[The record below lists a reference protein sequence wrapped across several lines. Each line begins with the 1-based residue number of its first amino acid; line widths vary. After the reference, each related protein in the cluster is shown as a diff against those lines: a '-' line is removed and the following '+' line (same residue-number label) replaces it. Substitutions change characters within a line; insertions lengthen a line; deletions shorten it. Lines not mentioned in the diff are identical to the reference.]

1 MILSRIRE
9 AHRKAAAGTAKRG
22 KRMRRKI
29 KSTTTKLFRL
39 GKRGGRVGVLVKD
52 QRTRR
57 KIAKEH
63 GILKQDPMSKVRQY
77 CIHRGL
83 VKVGTTAPNDVLRT
97 LYVESILTGDV
108 SNSSKDVMLHNFTAG
123 KDSTDL

>member
-1 MILSRIRE
+1 MILSRLKE
-9 AHRKAAAGTAKRG
+9 AQRKAAATVKRG
-22 KRMRRKI
+22 KRVRRKI
-29 KSTTTKLFRL
+29 KSTTTKLFKL

-63 GILKQDPMSKVRQY
+63 GILKRDPISKVRQY

-83 VKVGTTAPNDVLRT
+83 VRVGTTAPNDVLRT

-108 SNSSKDVMLHNFTAG
+108 SNSNKDVMLHNFVSG